1 MTSFSVI
8 QIFYVGMKFRED
20 ISLQVFH
27 CLLFHNR
34 EIISWNMAG
43 VEHAGVEGGKFIVVN
58 HVSET
63 EETTTYEL
71 AESPLFNR
79 SKNKFSWSGSPENFE
94 SFMLRK
100 LGFSSADILSKTSN
114 GTCTVWKTA
123 NVTFNLYSKT
133 KTLLF
138 QGKAVPVQSTR
149 NSLRQI
155 CEETIQLDVDEL
167 APPFLQMK

>member
-1 MTSFSVI
+1 
-8 QIFYVGMKFRED
+8 
-20 ISLQVFH
+20 
-27 CLLFHNR
+27 
-34 EIISWNMAG
+34 
-43 VEHAGVEGGKFIVVN
+43 
-58 HVSET
+58 
-63 EETTTYEL
+63 
-71 AESPLFNR
+71 
-79 SKNKFSWSGSPENFE
+79 
-94 SFMLRK
+94 MLRK